1 MIGLATMKTPWK
13 YLVELA
19 SRGRTVK
26 AAENPPETEA
36 EDPAD
41 GVADPILEALRKE
54 ERSLDVANSDTA
66 VAAVDE
72 DNRTPP
78 TKLEQA
84 TADPP
89 GGLPEPVGPP
99 QPAAT
104 KRRKPSRKTG
114 AVDIAVSK
122 VAKYGDGSSGAP
134 QPLMTFVNEMTTLD
148 EDIRQLRRQ
157 LAEKLRLQNTQLKK
171 MLGRY
176 DTP

>member
-1 MIGLATMKTPWK
+1 MKTPWK

-26 AAENPPETEA
+26 AAENAAETEA

-41 GVADPILEALRKE
+41 EVADPIVEALRKE
-54 ERSLDVANSDTA
+54 ESSPDVASSDTA
-66 VAAVDE
+66 VAAVD
-72 DNRTPP
+72 DDDRTPS

-84 TADPP
+84 TGDPQ
-89 GGLPEPVGPP
+89 GLLTEPVGPP
-99 QPAAT
+99 RPAAT
-104 KRRKPSRKTG
+104 KRRRSSRKTG
-114 AVDIAVSK
+114 AVDAAVSK
-122 VAKYGDGSSGAP
+122 VAEYGDGSSGAP
-134 QPLMTFVNEMTTLD
+134 QPPMTFVNEMATLE

-157 LAEKLRLQNTQLKK
+157 LAEKLRLQNAQLKT

>member
-1 MIGLATMKTPWK
+1 MKTPWK

-19 SRGRTVK
+19 SRGRTDK

-41 GVADPILEALRKE
+41 EVVDPIVEALRKE
-54 ERSLDVANSDTA
+54 ESSLDVASSDTA

-72 DNRTPP
+72 EDRTSSA
-78 TKLEQA
+78 TVEQA
-84 TADPP
+84 TVDPQ

-104 KRRKPSRKTG
+104 KRRRPSRKTG
-114 AVDIAVSK
+114 AVDVAVSK
-122 VAKYGDGSSGAP
+122 VAEYGDGSSGAP
-134 QPLMTFVNEMTTLD
+134 QPPMTFVNEMATLD